1 MKSVLQRMLK
11 DSELYNIED
20 YDGHDVWLDCS
31 AVPSETA
38 EESKVILERM
48 YPNEKY
54 RIVLVE
60 G

>member
-1 MKSVLQRMLK
+1 MKSVLQRMLQ
-11 DSELYNIED
+11 DSELANIED
-20 YDGHDVWLDCS
+20 NYDHDVWLDCS
-31 AVPSETA
+31 TTPSEP

-60 G
+60 D